1 MLETMHRRLAAFG
14 AVVGQATVLRY
25 GGAAFIS
32 DLPRRLEQDL
42 PAPPHNGPPPR
53 SRAETP
59 SIGRLVRHLDG
70 G

>member
-1 MLETMHRRLAAFG
+1 MLEKLRLRLAELG
-14 AVVGQATVLRY
+14 DSVGQATVLRY

-32 DLPRRLEQDL
+32 DLPQRLEQDL
-42 PAPPHNGPPPR
+42 PEPPR
-53 SRAETP
+53 NGSRPHSHTETP